1 MKTIVYSSNKG
12 GTGKS
17 SVSLNVAAYLG
28 LSSKVLFIGL
38 DGQKN
43 STNVLKSDDTHN
55 TIYEVLQGKVDVEDA
70 IYPSQFKGVSFIP
83 ESRKMDNININKLTL
98 KALTQEIYGTF
109 DYVVIDCPPSLS
121 SVVYSA
127 YVASDMVV
135 IPTELDRFSAD
146 NLVHVVN
153 TISELNDKSNIVVLP
168 NMIVSNSKL
177 HRLIKGELQSYIDT
191 KDNVTL
197 GEALPNSIEISNQM
211 FEGKL
216 LTLTNKFNKLK
227 SKIKKHTDKDVR

>member
-28 LSSKVLFIGL
+28 LSSKVLFVGL

-55 TIYEVLQGKVDVEDA
+55 TIYEVLQGKVAVEDA
-70 IYPSQFKGVSFIP
+70 IYPSHFKGVYYIP
-83 ESRKMDNININKLTL
+83 ESRKMDGININKLTL

-109 DYVVIDCPPSLS
+109 DYVVIDCPPALS

-153 TISELNDKSNIVVLP
+153 TISELNDKSNIIVLP

>member
-55 TIYEVLQGKVDVEDA
+55 TIYEVLQGKIDVEDA

-109 DYVVIDCPPSLS
+109 DYVVIDCPPALS